1 MPASNTESGAATPA
15 PFPVALMMP
24 TISGM
29 MKAAENTGP
38 MNPTDCATTS
48 TSDSFAP
55 PSRSYP
61 VPSSNL
67 SISVAT
73 QAPFG

>member
-1 MPASNTESGAATPA
+1 MDPFRVLGDDPAQGEHADPASRTESGDATPA

-29 MKAAENTGP
+29 MKAVEKTGP

-48 TSDSFAP
+48 TSDNFAP
-55 PSRSYP
+55 PRRS
-61 VPSSNL
+61 
-67 SISVAT
+67 
-73 QAPFG
+73 